1 MIDVETNAPVY
12 SNAGGKKTREDRK
25 QGRVQARSTR
35 QSNRKAKRNARKLKR
50 VKLRNGKSVS
60 VYVLSRL
67 KAVRKSGADESLSVQ
82 YVRTYPDQTTA
93 VIKAEDV
100 VKTTDGKFYDKNE
113 IAKAFGVEKTAV
125 TQQMIDRY
133 IIPVAPT
140 SENTTTT
147 NEVPKSET
155 SDNAVVIDDTK
166 IVTDENGNQFLKDDT
181 KSEGDGG
188 SDDVKDDDKKK
199 AEEGLS
205 KTQKIILWGGIGLVV
220 VIIGVVVYRKMSSK
234 GKGK

>member
-1 MIDVETNAPVY
+1 MFFIRWDQYFT
-12 SNAGGKKTREDRK
+12 SN
-25 QGRVQARSTR
+25 
-35 QSNRKAKRNARKLKR
+35 
-50 VKLRNGKSVS
+50 
-60 VYVLSRL
+60 
-67 KAVRKSGADESLSVQ
+67 
-82 YVRTYPDQTTA
+82 
-93 VIKAEDV
+93 V

-113 IAKAFGVEKTAV
+113 IAKAFGVDKTAV

-181 KSEGDGG
+181 KAEGEGG
-188 SDDVKDDDKKK
+188 SDDVKVDDKK
-199 AEEGLS
+199 AQGGMS